1 MRPADRTKQFIKNA
15 SISSN
20 PEINEA
26 VLKELLNELDKSK
39 SMPCAARLPNIWRT
53 ILKSKTAKLAAA
65 GAIII
70 AVVLPLTFLVKSAT
84 HAYALDQTIEANH
97 SVRYIHIK
105 LFDSEHEDEP
115 AELWIECGEFG
126 QTKNA
131 RIHLPEW
138 SSPEDGAQIV
148 VWKENKIQIWL
159 KKKNIFFIV
168 GDKTVADI
176 MLKVVKRCDPR
187 LAVGYLHE
195 RQQLNEISVKIDEPS
210 DKADPIVITA
220 THLPES
226 STPDQRMLFFV
237 DRVTKLVTC
246 TESYRLRNGKYE
258 YESRREYYDY
268 NQQIADDMFSLDDEL
283 PDDVILVD
291 QTTQEV
297 GLAQEQLSEDEVAI
311 EVVRQSFE
319 ALITKDYVKAGKL
332 LNGIPADL
340 IEKEFGH
347 IKFLRIVSIGPATS
361 HPVLGTEG
369 WIVPCTVEIEK
380 DGEISQWKFD
390 RLGVRQVYNQPGRW
404 TICGGLR
411 NHKKVL
417 LLDR

>member
-1 MRPADRTKQFIKNA
+1 LI
-15 SISSN
+15 
-20 PEINEA
+20 
-26 VLKELLNELDKSK
+26 
-39 SMPCAARLPNIWRT
+39 
-53 ILKSKTAKLAAA
+53 
-65 GAIII
+65 
-70 AVVLPLTFLVKSAT
+70 KSAT
-84 HAYALDQTIEANH
+84 PTYALDQTIEANH

-115 AELWIECGEFG
+115 VELWVECGEFG

-138 SSPEDGAQIV
+138 SSPKDGAQIV
-148 VWKENKIQIWL
+148 LWKENKIQIWL
-159 KKKNIFFIV
+159 KKKNIFFIA

-187 LAVGYLHE
+187 LTVEHLNE
-195 RQQLNEISVKIDEPS
+195 RQQRNEIKVSIDEPS
-210 DKADPIVITA
+210 DKAESIVITA
-220 THLPES
+220 THLPDS
-226 STPDQRMLFFV
+226 STPDRRMLFFV
-237 DRVTKLVTC
+237 DRATKLVTC
-246 TESYRLRNGKYE
+246 TERYRLRNGKYE
-258 YESRREYYDY
+258 YESRQEYYDY

-283 PDDVILVD
+283 PDDVLLVD
-291 QTTQEV
+291 QTIQEI
-297 GLAQEQLSEDEVAI
+297 GLAQGQLSEKEIAV

-319 ALITKDYVKAGKL
+319 ALITRDYVKAGKL

-340 IEKEFGH
+340 IEKMFGH
-347 IKFLRIVSIGPATS
+347 IKFRRIVSIGLAAP
-361 HPVLGTEG
+361 HPVLGTEA
-369 WIVPCTVEIEK
+369 WIVPCVVEIGK